1 MVIGV
6 PRSPEGDSVA
16 TGDLLRNEVRAG
28 TELGRRAKVYMDRGE
43 LVPDAVML
51 ELFRRRLEQPDCER
65 GVLLDG
71 FPRTVAQ
78 ARELDRMLVGL
89 GRRMDHVVFLRVPE
103 SVLVRRLAGRLT
115 CPSCGRTYH
124 VELAPPKVNAVCDVD
139 GTALV
144 QREDDR
150 PETARRRITVYLEQ
164 TLPVLEHYR
173 EQGVVSDVDGTGS
186 IEEVQV
192 RILAAIEAGCAAGD
206 QR

>member
-1 MVIGV
+1 M
-6 PRSPEGDSVA
+6 A

>member
-1 MVIGV
+1 LLVQRFGI
-6 PRSPEGDSVA
+6 PQVA
-16 TGDLLRNEVRAG
+16 TGDLLRNEVRSG
-28 TELGRRAKVYMDRGE
+28 TELGHRAKAYMDRGE
-43 LVPDAVML
+43 LVPDTIML
-51 ELFRRRLEQPDCER
+51 ELFRQRLEQPDCQH

-78 ARELDRMLVGL
+78 AHELDRMLAEL
-89 GRRMDHVVFLRVPE
+89 GRRMDHVLFLRVPE
-103 SVLVRRLAGRLT
+103 SMLVRRLAGRLT

-124 VELAPPKVNAVCDVD
+124 VELAAPRADSVCDVD

-150 PETARRRITVYLEQ
+150 PETARHRITVYLEQ

-173 EQGVVSDVDGTGS
+173 EQDVVSDVDGTGS
-186 IEEVQV
+186 IEEVHE
-192 RILAAIEAGCAAGD
+192 RLLAAIAARCMAGE

>member
-1 MVIGV
+1 
-6 PRSPEGDSVA
+6 VA
-16 TGDLLRNEVRAG
+16 TGDLLRNEVQAG
-28 TELGRRAKVYMDRGE
+28 TELGRRAKVYMDQGE
-43 LVPDAVML
+43 LVPDEITL
-51 ELFRRRLEQPDCER
+51 ELVRRRLGRPDCER

-78 ARELDRMLVGL
+78 ARELDRMLGDL
-89 GRRMDHVVFLRVPE
+89 GRRMDHVLFLRVPE

-124 VELAPPKVNAVCDVD
+124 VELAPPKQDSVCDLD
-139 GTALV
+139 GTPLV

-173 EQGVVSDVDGTGS
+173 EQDVVSDVDGVGS
-186 IEEVQV
+186 IEEVQ
-192 RILAAIEAGCAAGD
+192 RHLLAAIEARCTAGD

>member
-1 MVIGV
+1 M
-6 PRSPEGDSVA
+6 A

-28 TELGRRAKVYMDRGE
+28 TELGRQAKGYMDRGE

-78 ARELDRMLVGL
+78 ARELDRMLGGL

-103 SVLVRRLAGRLT
+103 GVLVRRLAGRLT

-124 VELAPPKVNAVCDVD
+124 VELAPPKVDAVCDVD

-173 EQGVVSDVDGTGS
+173 EQDVVSDVDGTGS
-186 IEEVQV
+186 IEEVQE

>member
-1 MVIGV
+1 
-6 PRSPEGDSVA
+6 VA